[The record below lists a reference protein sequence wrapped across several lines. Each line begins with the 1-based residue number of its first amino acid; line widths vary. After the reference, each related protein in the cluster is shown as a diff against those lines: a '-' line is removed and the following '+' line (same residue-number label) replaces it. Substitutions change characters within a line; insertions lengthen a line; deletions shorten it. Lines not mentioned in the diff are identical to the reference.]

1 MQVLTLVPPRVR
13 QVGRRTVNR
22 LGVDIVRDPFNHR
35 LVRMCRSA
43 RIDAVLDVG
52 ANAGQYARA
61 LRAAGFDGR
70 IVSCEPLSTP
80 YRELAR
86 VAGRDPR
93 WEAVRTA
100 LGDRDGTVTVNVAGN
115 SYSSSVLEMLP
126 AHLDAAPQS
135 HYVGTEEAPVTT
147 VDRICQVR
155 GVDPARS
162 LLKLD
167 VQGYEQVVLD
177 GAAHVLP
184 LLAAVQVE
192 LSLTPL
198 YEAQPLMP
206 DMLARLEDSG
216 FHLWALEPG
225 FSDPRSGRLLQC
237 DGVFL
242 RS

>member
-1 MQVLTLVPPRVR
+1 MVPPRVR
-13 QVGRRTVNR
+13 QAGRRTVNR
-22 LGVDIVRDPFNHR
+22 LGVDIVRDPFTHR

-43 RIDAVLDVG
+43 RIDTVLDVG

-61 LRAAGFDGR
+61 LRAAGFGGR
-70 IVSCEPLSTP
+70 ILSFEPLSTA

-86 VAGRDPR
+86 ATGRDPR

-100 LGDRDGTVTVNVAGN
+100 LGDRDGVVTVNIAGN
-115 SYSSSVLEMLP
+115 SYSSSVLDMLP
-126 AHLDAAPQS
+126 AHAAAAPQS

-147 VDRICQVR
+147 VDRVCRQH
-155 GVDPARS
+155 GVAPAHS

-177 GAAHVLP
+177 GAADVLP
-184 LLAAVQVE
+184 RLAAVQVE

-198 YEAQPLMP
+198 YETQPLMP
-206 DMLARLEDSG
+206 EMVARLEG
-216 FHLWALEPG
+216 AGLQLWALEPG

>member
-1 MQVLTLVPPRVR
+1 MQALTLVPPRLR
-13 QVGRRTVNR
+13 QMGRRTVNR
-22 LGVDIVRDPFNHR
+22 FGLDITRDPFNHR
-35 LVRMCRSA
+35 LVRLCRAA

-52 ANAGQYARA
+52 ANAGQYARG
-61 LRAAGFDGR
+61 LRAAGFVGR
-70 IVSCEPLSTP
+70 IVSCEPLAAP

-86 VAGRDPR
+86 AAGRDPR
-93 WEAVRTA
+93 WETVRTA
-100 LGDRDGTVTVNVAGN
+100 LGDRDGTITVNVAGN
-115 SYSSSVLEMLP
+115 SYSSSVLTMLP

-135 HYVGTEEAPVTT
+135 QYVGTEKSPVTT
-147 VDRICQVR
+147 VDQICGGL

-167 VQGYEQVVLD
+167 VQGYEHVVLD
-177 GAAHVLP
+177 GAAQVLP
-184 LLAAVQVE
+184 RLAAVQVE

-198 YEAQPLMP
+198 YDAQPLMP
-206 DMLARLEDSG
+206 DMVERLEGSG